1 MSAFKQSHTR
11 TIITFSK
18 ESLVR
23 MLKTVGAIERTANVS
38 TMDVQSFTEGG
49 MTVTIT
55 SDIVQTK
62 LDEVEQ

>member
-1 MSAFKQSHTR
+1 MSAFKQSHTK
-11 TIITFSK
+11 TIINFSK

-23 MLKTVGAIERTANVS
+23 LLKTVGAIERTANVS
-38 TMDVQSFTEGG
+38 TMDVQSCGEGG

-62 LDEVEQ
+62 LDEVEP